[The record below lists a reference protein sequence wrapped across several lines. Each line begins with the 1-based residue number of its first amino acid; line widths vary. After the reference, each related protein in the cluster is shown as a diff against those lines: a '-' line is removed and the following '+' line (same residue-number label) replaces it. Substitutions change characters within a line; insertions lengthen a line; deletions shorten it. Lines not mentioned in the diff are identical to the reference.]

1 MKNLKL
7 ELFNFKK
14 NLSLDQEEIS
24 VIVEGHMNACNT
36 ASEKG
41 IIASLNERLKPYTYD
56 KDVRTLLESLNDD
69 MKNFE
74 LLYELKNLYN
84 VLNSKNGGE
93 LYRQPINVLLQTINL
108 ESDQDRMSKVLN
120 ELAVYD
126 WVPEIKLFVHNLT
139 KSPEKRT
146 NLLSGGKGESI
157 YTIVESVEDGHIAL
171 VKDAWF
177 LLSESVIEKT
187 LLENHIKDEAD
198 LKSMRML
205 ETAMKY
211 ASVTE
216 DRVNFRISE
225 YLTIGLSVAKK
236 GKVYINDDEMN
247 DETTLESLFNSPI
260 VPIVNK
266 NFYPILLEVSQ
277 NLDKFVELDVVKRV
291 NNLINP
297 YLECFAFNYKN
308 ATFLYRCDERYGNS
322 FFKYESA
329 LELVNEVR
337 NELNYDLTYFYENK
351 LGKELIVKR
360 KLEDKEREVT
370 LKLED
375 VCYNIEKLKG
385 SIKMI
390 GESEV
395 LTTALKNLEKRK
407 TVLDAELAGVKELQY
422 KEMYLNNRELYIELV
437 VSKAQGR
444 LTRNAQKMLELLAK
458 KTIKK
463 MRYWSN
469 DDKLDCYQSGLLY
482 VFQNWYNFNE
492 EKSVNAFAYFT
503 EIFKRGIAKGYND
516 LYKKKGDNEH
526 QIRLISIEGSND
538 GMGLHSL

>member
-24 VIVEGHMNACNT
+24 VIVESHMGACND
-36 ASEKG
+36 ASEKS
-41 IIASLNERLKPYTYD
+41 IIYSLNERLKPFTYD
-56 KDVRTLLESLNDD
+56 KDVKSLLEGLNDD

-84 VLNSKNGGE
+84 VLNSKNSGE

-108 ESDQDRMSKVLN
+108 DTDQDRMSKVLN

-139 KSPEKRT
+139 KSPEQRT

-157 YTIVESVEDGHIAL
+157 YTVVESVEDGHIAL
-171 VKDAWF
+171 VKDSWF
-177 LLSESVIEKT
+177 LLSENVIEKT
-187 LLENHIKDEAD
+187 LLENHVKDEQD
-198 LKSMRML
+198 LRSLRML

-322 FFKYESA
+322 FFKYDSA

-351 LGKELIVKR
+351 LGKEIVVKR

-375 VCYNIEKLKG
+375 VDFNIDKLRG
-385 SIKMI
+385 SIKLI

-395 LTTALKNLEKRK
+395 LTTALSNLEKRK
-407 TVLDAELAGVKELQY
+407 TVLDAELNGIKELQY
-422 KEMYLNNRELYIELV
+422 KERV
-437 VSKAQGR
+437 
-444 LTRNAQKMLELLAK
+444 
-458 KTIKK
+458 
-463 MRYWSN
+463 
-469 DDKLDCYQSGLLY
+469 KL
-482 VFQNWYNFNE
+482 
-492 EKSVNAFAYFT
+492 
-503 EIFKRGIAKGYND
+503 
-516 LYKKKGDNEH
+516 
-526 QIRLISIEGSND
+526 
-538 GMGLHSL
+538 

>member
-14 NLSLDQEEIS
+14 NLSLEQDEIS
-24 VIVEGHMNACNT
+24 VIVEGHMNACNE
-36 ASEKG
+36 ASEKT
-41 IIASLNERLKPYTYD
+41 IILSLNERLKPYTYD
-56 KDVRTLLESLNDD
+56 KSVKSLLENLNDD
-69 MKNFE
+69 MKNYE

-84 VLNSKNGGE
+84 VLNSKNQGE

-108 ESDQDRMSKVLN
+108 ESDNDRMSKVLN

-139 KSPEKRT
+139 KSPEQKT

-157 YTIVESVEDGHIAL
+157 FTIVESVEDGHIAL
-171 VKDAWF
+171 VKDSWF
-177 LLSESVIEKT
+177 LLTDNTVEKT
-187 LLENHIKDEAD
+187 LLENNIKNEED
-198 LKSMRML
+198 LKTLRML

-211 ASVTE
+211 ANISE

-225 YLTIGLSVAKK
+225 YLNIGLSVAKK
-236 GKVYINDDEMN
+236 GKVFVNDDEMN
-247 DETTLESLFNSPI
+247 EETTLESLFNSPI
-260 VPIVNK
+260 IPIVNK
-266 NFYPILLEVSQ
+266 NFYPILLEVSK

-360 KLEDKEREVT
+360 KLEDKEREIT

-375 VCYNIEKLKG
+375 VNFNIDKLKG

-395 LTTALKNLEKRK
+395 LTTALGNLEKRK
-407 TVLDAELAGVKELQY
+407 TSLNSELQGIKELQY
-422 KEMYLNNRELYIELV
+422 KERV
-437 VSKAQGR
+437 K
-444 LTRNAQKMLELLAK
+444 
-458 KTIKK
+458 
-463 MRYWSN
+463 
-469 DDKLDCYQSGLLY
+469 
-482 VFQNWYNFNE
+482 F
-492 EKSVNAFAYFT
+492 
-503 EIFKRGIAKGYND
+503 
-516 LYKKKGDNEH
+516 
-526 QIRLISIEGSND
+526 
-538 GMGLHSL
+538 